1 MTELRLI
8 DPDGYSVPGGTRTT
22 TPETDTQV
30 RAQLNQLA
38 AEHAAQWAD
47 FGYHTRL
54 YQVVPARSSHTE
66 QPDAPSG
73 H

>member
-30 RAQLNQLA
+30 RAQLKELA

-47 FGYHTRL
+47 FGYHATAYRI
-54 YQVVPARSSHTE
+54 A
-66 QPDAPSG
+66 
-73 H
+73 